1 MRTLY
6 IDLAGA
12 ERVFA
17 LVQDDTV
24 IGTAP
29 VEDHRAE
36 EKLMPAIDALLKDAS
51 WNREDLN
58 RVAAVT
64 GPGGFMTI
72 RVEISLVNAIAY
84 ALKIPV
90 AGIHLSD
97 VWHARVACTTAARS
111 LKPEACDCIWLHST
125 KKTHAF
131 VRGFGTLAQLW
142 PEAVLAPIDEIASTV
157 PSGALWMGE
166 LIPEHVAALPGI
178 KRIEN
183 PKPLEKVLPGI
194 LSGLTYE
201 EKTLLPWYGR
211 GA

>member
-1 MRTLY
+1 MNMRILFMN
-6 IDLAGA
+6 LAGA

-17 LVQDDTV
+17 LVHDDAV
-24 IGTAP
+24 IGTAT

-36 EKLMPAIDALLKDAS
+36 DKLMPAIDTLLKDAGWS
-51 WNREDLN
+51 REDLTH
-58 RVAAVT
+58 VAAVT

-84 ALKIPV
+84 ALKIPA
-90 AGIHLSD
+90 AGVHLSD
-97 VWHARVACTTAARS
+97 VWNARLPHRGDAAS
-111 LKPEACDCIWLHST
+111 PLQDWVWLHST

-131 VRGFGTLAQLW
+131 VRGFGAFATLW

-157 PSGALWMGE
+157 PDGSLWMGE